1 MESSSNNKTPIVW
14 IVIWIGFS
22 IALVYATV
30 PNSVGADRSVAINTV
45 CLGFCSAAVAIPLGA
60 LAAWVANGRGWLS
73 RGVLVSCVSL
83 LIVPV
88 FVHVSAWDS
97 AFGRLGWVTATEGEV
112 LKPIVSGWSAAV
124 WIHAIAAT
132 PQVAIIMLLGLSMG
146 RRTFEEQALLETGR
160 ASVFWHVTLP
170 RLSPLILL
178 SAVWIFVGCSRE
190 IAVSDVYRIGTLA
203 EQVYLGFSLGQ
214 FNSIRGN
221 WTPQQVADAQSL
233 GTYVTIGVVGWILVT
248 SVWFFS
254 RITSLEFDS
263 SQWRPDTISKSSTS
277 FAKKLCAILLLLILV
292 VVPIGNLFY
301 RASFSVESIGGIPT
315 PTHSL
320 VQLVTVLGSVFTQF
334 QTEFAWSTTIA
345 AVSATLI
352 LGIVTV
358 FTWLA
363 CQSRFWKAVFILA
376 LTVSCA
382 IPGPLFG
389 SWLSMFFSSLT
400 NATAVWLYD
409 RTICAPVIA
418 ACFFCWPLAGLIV
431 WFVFRKT
438 AIDCLE
444 NSRLEGASA
453 FQQLFG
459 IVLAPNKRLL
469 FGCWLITFALCF
481 GELSTSQMVL
491 PPGMDTVP
499 RTTLGL
505 LHAGVDEMT
514 AALTIVNVA
523 LIIVVSWLGWMAIGL
538 NPARLNRQ

>member
-1 MESSSNNKTPIVW
+1 MESPSENKVHA
-14 IVIWIGFS
+14 IWFVTWLAFS
-22 IALVYATV
+22 AALVYVISAR
-30 PNSVGADRSVAINTV
+30 SVGADRSVAITTV
-45 CLGFCSAAVAIPLGA
+45 CLGLFSATIAIPLGA
-60 LAAWVANGRGWLS
+60 VAAWVASGRGWLS
-73 RGVLVSCVSL
+73 RAVLAACVCL

-97 AFGRLGWVTATEGEV
+97 AFGRLGWLTATEGLT
-112 LKPIVSGWSAAV
+112 LKPLVSGWVSAV

-160 ASVFWHVTLP
+160 AAVFWHVTLP
-170 RLSPLILL
+170 RLSPLVLL
-178 SAVWIFVGCSRE
+178 SAVWIMLTCSRE
-190 IAVSDVYRIGTLA
+190 IAVSDIYRIGTLA

-221 WTPQQVADAQSL
+221 WTPQQIADAQSL
-233 GTYVTIGVVGWILVT
+233 GSYVTIAVVGWIIVT
-248 SVWFFS
+248 SIWFFS
-254 RITSLEFDS
+254 RMTSLEFDS
-263 SQWRPDTISKSSTS
+263 SQWQPDSIGRTRSSV
-277 FAKKLCAILLLLILV
+277 AKKIFAVALLLIMV
-292 VVPIGNLFY
+292 MVPAGNLLY
-301 RASFSVESIGGIPT
+301 RASFSVESIGGIPV
-315 PTHSL
+315 PTHS
-320 VQLVTVLGSVFTQF
+320 VAQFVAVIGRVFTQY
-334 QTEFAWSTTIA
+334 QTEFAWSTLIG

-352 LGIVTV
+352 LCVVTV

-363 CQSRFWKAVFILA
+363 CQSPIAKAIFILG
-376 LTVSCA
+376 LTFSCA

-389 SWLSMFFSSLT
+389 SWLSQLFSSLT

-418 ACFFCWPLAGLIV
+418 SFFFCWPLSALIV

-438 AIDCLE
+438 AVDCLE
-444 NSRLEGASA
+444 SSRLEGASGI
-453 FQQLFG
+453 QQLFG
-459 IVLAPNKRLL
+459 IVMTGNKRVL
-469 FGCWLITFALCF
+469 FGCWLISFALCF

-514 AALTIVNVA
+514 AALTIVTVA
-523 LIIVVSWLGWMAIGL
+523 LIIILSWLGWCLIGL
-538 NPARLNRQ
+538 NPASHSRQ